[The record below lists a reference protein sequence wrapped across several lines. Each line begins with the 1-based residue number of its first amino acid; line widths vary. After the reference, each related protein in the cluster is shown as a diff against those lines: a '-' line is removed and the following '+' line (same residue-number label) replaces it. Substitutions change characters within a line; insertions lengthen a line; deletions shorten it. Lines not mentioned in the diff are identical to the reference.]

1 MLFSPFLILYVK
13 IYLMLVRVIEETKLG
28 KESDDCHFLF
38 SLKSSLPPFAVFLL
52 DSSPL
57 IALSRT
63 LWAFYPVEKKYSSF
77 IKCFSLEY
85 SYFGDFSLNSYS
97 MPFLDY
103 IPRFGSSYF
112 LLLCVIL

>member
-77 IKCFSLEY
+77 IKITKPCESFSPHFIANATFY
-85 SYFGDFSLNSYS
+85 SCLKQYPYFS
-97 MPFLDY
+97 
-103 IPRFGSSYF
+103 
-112 LLLCVIL
+112 